1 MSHNFTFCV
10 CSENWRET
18 SVKHSKI
25 HELSTIFDG
34 LACKYTFLQNTEVV
48 QGHALA
54 GRRDMLSPG
63 AGASPRRPHAKTA
76 DTPFYSSAY
85 LLLVIYSL
93 FKRNI

>member
-10 CSENWRET
+10 CSENRRET

-25 HELSTIFDG
+25 HELSTIFGG

-54 GRRDMLSPG
+54 GRRGKPSP
-63 AGASPRRPHAKTA
+63 
-76 DTPFYSSAY
+76 TPCENSRYTILFVGVSAACD
-85 LLLVIYSL
+85 L
-93 FKRNI
+93 